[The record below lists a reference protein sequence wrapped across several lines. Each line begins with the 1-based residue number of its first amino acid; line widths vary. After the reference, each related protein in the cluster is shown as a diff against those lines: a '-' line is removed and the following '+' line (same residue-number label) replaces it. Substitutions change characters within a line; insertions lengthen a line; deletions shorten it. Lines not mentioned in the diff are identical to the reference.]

1 VQVSVETLR
10 IIKGLDK
17 RICTRV
23 EVTSDLGLPKL
34 TYMEE
39 FKRIKQL
46 NPNVRIIVVTGY
58 LDPEMRSEL
67 LKAGVQRFIYRLYNP
82 KVVLKVIR
90 EVLDGK

>member
-34 TYMEE
+34 TYEE
-39 FKRIKQL
+39 FIWIRQL

-67 LKAGVQRFIYRLYNP
+67 LKAGVQKFIYRLYNP